1 MKEILI
7 VVGGTEM
14 YISVNKK
21 LENMILQVYKRL
33 NYRKYI
39 TERKR
44 GTKEKMV
51 VTRIEMNADFLY
63 ALEDV
68 FDENGY
74 YDIFQRHFEKQS
86 EVRKKILYELFRE
99 DKSVR
104 YLVYVLGYEEK
115 EVQEAIYDLFRFFK
129 KQV

>member
-7 VVGGTEM
+7 SVGGTEM
-14 YISVNKK
+14 YVSVNKK
-21 LENMILQVYKRL
+21 LEDMILQVYKRL

-39 TERKR
+39 TARKR
-44 GTKEKMV
+44 GTKEKV
-51 VTRIEMNADFLY
+51 AVDRIEMNADFFY

-68 FDENGY
+68 FEENGY
-74 YDIFQRHFEKQS
+74 YDVFQRYLDKQS
-86 EVRKKILYELFRE
+86 EQRKQVLYELFRD

-115 EVQEAIYDLFRFFK
+115 EVQEAIRDLFKFIK